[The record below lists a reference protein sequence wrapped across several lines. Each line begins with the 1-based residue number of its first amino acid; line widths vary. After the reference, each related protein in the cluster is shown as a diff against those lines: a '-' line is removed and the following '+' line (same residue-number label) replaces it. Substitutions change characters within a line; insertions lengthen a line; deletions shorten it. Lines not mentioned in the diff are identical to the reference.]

1 VNGDNRRSAIG
12 QELRQGASALMAARA
27 LRDLDL
33 HNDALSR
40 LYYALFH
47 AVTALLLTEGVEPR
61 RHRALAGL
69 LGTHFVSS
77 GALRPEDI
85 AVVSRTQSYRDLAD
99 YERTWEATRAIADA
113 AFADVE
119 SLLTRI
125 HALLELGGWMPEQDP
140 TRKPEGE
147 GAASQRTDNE
157 K

>member
-1 VNGDNRRSAIG
+1 MTGENRRSAIG
-12 QELRQGASALMAARA
+12 QEMKQGAAALRAARA

-47 AVTALLLTEGVEPR
+47 AITALLLTEGVEPR

-69 LGTHFVSS
+69 LGTHFLSS

-85 AVVSRTQSYRDLAD
+85 AVVSRTQTYRDLAD

-113 AFADVE
+113 AFVDVE

-125 HALLELGGWMPEQDP
+125 HALLDLGGWIPEQGP
-140 TRKPEGE
+140 ARKPEGE
-147 GAASQRTDNE
+147 GATEQKKGDE